1 MSGDRMSAGAVEG
14 LRCRG
19 LTVAFGGNRVLTG
32 IDIDAAP
39 GFNGL
44 IGPNGAGK
52 TTLFN
57 VITGYVRATAGQV
70 FLGGEELTGRRRS
83 AIARL
88 GVARTFQTPKLI
100 QEMSVLENVLL
111 GLDGQRRLRDWDAV
125 LGLPRSERAARTKV
139 FDLLGE
145 FGLEEYA
152 RGPVSSLPL
161 GSQKVVEVVRALLS
175 DPRLLLLDEP
185 AAGVSVED
193 VQRMTDPLARW
204 VARTNLCLVI
214 IEHDLELVSRLCPT
228 VTVLDFGRVI
238 AKGTPR
244 RGHQPP
250 QRDHRIP
257 GGELCC

>member
-1 MSGDRMSAGAVEG
+1 MSGDEHDG

-19 LTVAFGGNRVLTG
+19 LTVAFGGNRVLT
-32 IDIDAAP
+32 DIDFDATP

-57 VITGYVRATAGQV
+57 VITGYVRATAGKV
-70 FLGGEELTGRRRS
+70 FLGDAELTSRRRS

-100 QEMSVLENVLL
+100 QEMAVLDNVLL
-111 GLDGQRRLRDWDAV
+111 GIDGQRRLRDWDAV
-125 LGLPRSERAARTKV
+125 LGLPRSERAARTRAL
-139 FDLLGE
+139 DLLGE
-145 FGLEEYA
+145 FGLDGYA
-152 RGPVSSLPL
+152 TGAVSALPL

-175 DPRLLLLDEP
+175 NPRLLLLDEP

-193 VQRMTDPLARW
+193 VQHMTDPLDRW
-204 VARTNLCLVI
+204 VKRTNMCLVI
-214 IEHDLELVSRLCPT
+214 IEHDLELVSRLCRT

-238 AKGTPR
+238 AKGSPHDVTNHPDVITAYL
-244 RGHQPP
+244 GASFAA
-250 QRDHRIP
+250 
-257 GGELCC
+257 ESV